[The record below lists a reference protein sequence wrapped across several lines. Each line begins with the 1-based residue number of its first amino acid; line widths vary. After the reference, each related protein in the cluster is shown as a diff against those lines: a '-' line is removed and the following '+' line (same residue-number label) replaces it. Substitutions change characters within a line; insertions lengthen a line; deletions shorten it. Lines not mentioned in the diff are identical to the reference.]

1 MAQWVKDQHHHWCG
15 TGLFAGHELSR
26 IHMLQMQPKKK
37 KKVGVETKINQI
49 SFVHIKMSVRYANE
63 NVYLALTIH
72 TILEL
77 KESFRLEI

>member
-1 MAQWVKDQHHHWCG
+1 MWHGFVCWPRTFTHSHASNATKKK
-15 TGLFAGHELSR
+15 
-26 IHMLQMQPKKK
+26 KKK